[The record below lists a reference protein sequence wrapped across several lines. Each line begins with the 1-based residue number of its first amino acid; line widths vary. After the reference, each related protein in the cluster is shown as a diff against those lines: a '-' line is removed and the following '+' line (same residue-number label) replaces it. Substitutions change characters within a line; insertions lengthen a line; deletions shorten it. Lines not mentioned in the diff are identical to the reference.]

1 MKQETITSKDLLRI
15 AKRRSG
21 LSQETLRKSLHALLG
36 AISETLDDNKRIAL
50 DSFECFELKV
60 IKERTIIPPPPHN
73 TPIVVPTHQ
82 AVRFRPYKY
91 ILLYHIKY

>member
-60 IKERTIIPPPPHN
+60 M
-73 TPIVVPTHQ
+73 
-82 AVRFRPYKY
+82 
-91 ILLYHIKY
+91 L